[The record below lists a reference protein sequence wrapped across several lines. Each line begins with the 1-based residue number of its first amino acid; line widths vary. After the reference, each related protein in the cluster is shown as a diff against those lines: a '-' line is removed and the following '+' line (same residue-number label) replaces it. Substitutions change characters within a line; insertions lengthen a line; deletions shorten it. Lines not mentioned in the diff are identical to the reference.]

1 MADINDRLDR
11 LNRREELARRVL
23 RRPIAEPPAGLDED
37 FREVVDAVARTV
49 RRFPGLSVMVAPAD
63 GRSGRTV
70 IRVTERDGFVETAVV
85 TPPRSVPAGPAPA
98 PAAQPPAQ
106 PAGALA
112 ADRGRHAVPP
122 DDAGP
127 RNGTGA
133 DEAPARSEPVPGSP
147 APAPGVP
154 GVAGLVT
161 LPADT
166 RQVVTRLA
174 QMLREDPTLTSHW
187 APER

>member
-11 LNRREELARRVL
+11 LNRREELTRRVL

-63 GRSGRTV
+63 GRPGRTV

-85 TPPRSVPAGPAPA
+85 PPPRSVPAPG
-98 PAAQPPAQ
+98 PAAQPLAQ
-106 PAGALA
+106 PAGAVA

-122 DDAGP
+122 DAAGP
-127 RNGTGA
+127 PDGTSV
-133 DEAPARSEPVPGSP
+133 DEAPPRSETVPSST
-147 APAPGVP
+147 APGPGVP
-154 GVAGLVT
+154 GVAGLVR